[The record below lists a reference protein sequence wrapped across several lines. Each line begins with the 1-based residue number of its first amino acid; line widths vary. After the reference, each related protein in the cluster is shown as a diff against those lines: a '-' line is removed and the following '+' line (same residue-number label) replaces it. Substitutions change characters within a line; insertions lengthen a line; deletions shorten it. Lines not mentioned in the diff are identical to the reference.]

1 MNTLRHTMRHALLIY
16 IGIACLTACHTGYTI
31 TEVKG
36 TRHEIGAALDSTPHA
51 LAAEYLTIYQERVRK
66 MQAPV
71 LGESTQFMEAKRPES
86 LLSNLTADILREAAL
101 KYEGIPAD
109 VAVMNMGGLRSTLP
123 EGNITV
129 GDIYKIFPFENKLFT
144 LTLTGEQLLELFNR
158 FANVGGQG
166 ISGAEI
172 IIGKAN
178 GQTYLAGATVGG
190 EAIRKDKTYRIA
202 TIDYLAE
209 GNDGMSTL
217 RNGTERQLFDTLTLR
232 QVVMNYIEG
241 KTKEGKKIEST
252 LDNRIQ
258 IVEIIKII
266 EY

>member
-1 MNTLRHTMRHALLIY
+1 MKRNTYLIGL
-16 IGIACLTACHTGYTI
+16 ICTSLFMACHTGYTI

-36 TRHEIGAALDSTPHA
+36 VRHEIGTTYDTAPHA
-51 LAAEYLTIYQERVRK
+51 LTTEYLTIYKERVRE

-86 LLSNLTADILREAAL
+86 LLSNLAADIIREAAL
-101 KYEGIPAD
+101 KYGGNPAD
-109 VAVMNMGGLRSTLP
+109 VGIMNMGGLRSTLP
-123 EGNITV
+123 KGEITV
-129 GDIYKIFPFENKLFT
+129 GDVYKIFPFENKLFT

-158 FANVGGQG
+158 FAQVGGQG

-178 GQTYLAGATVGG
+178 GQTHLAAASIGG
-190 EAIRKDKTYRIA
+190 KPIQKDKIYRIA

-217 RNGTERQLFDTLTLR
+217 RNGTERQLYDTLTLR
-232 QVVMNYIEG
+232 QVAMEYIADQ
-241 KTKEGKKIEST
+241 TKAGKKIESK
-252 LDNRIQ
+252 LDGRIQ
-258 IVEIIKII
+258 IVEIIENI
-266 EY
+266 ED